1 MDEVANKDETED
13 SHEFEKGAVLAT
25 IIAVEEI
32 TERQVHFVVK
42 DECIYHLDYQYY
54 D

>member
-25 IIAVEEI
+25 VVAVEEI
-32 TERQVHFVVK
+32 AERQIHPVV
-42 DECIYHLDYQYY
+42 ENEGIYDLDYQYY